1 MADSKVRASIAN
13 LIGIPLGLILAF
25 FLVAAPLFADGG
37 TVGERMFS
45 FFLDFVIYGVVSL
58 GLAII
63 SLMSRAYLSLSIPAV
78 LIVISLY
85 FMDGPYPLDRT
96 LLFLIYPVVV
106 IIGSIIPFIILSL
119 ARNRKVRG

>member
-13 LIGIPLGLILAF
+13 LIGIPMGLILAF

-45 FFLDFVIYGVVSL
+45 FFLDFVIYGLVSL

-63 SLMSRAYLSLSIPAV
+63 SLRSRAYLSLSIPAI

-85 FMDGPYPLDRT
+85 FMDGPYPMDRT
-96 LLFLIYPVVV
+96 VLFLIYPVVV
-106 IIGSIIPFIILSL
+106 IVACVLPFLVFKMIK
-119 ARNRKVRG
+119 KVKDKR